1 MQKEHKSTPSH
12 RSPRERIADA
22 FGLSRDVILDTVTVK
37 VLGCREMTIQ
47 NYKGILEY
55 SDTCI
60 RIKAKPKAVKICGRD
75 LELKTITDEVL
86 YITGAISSFAF
97 IDR

>member
-1 MQKEHKSTPSH
+1 MRKEHTPASER

-22 FGLSRDVILDTVTVK
+22 FDLSRDVILDTVTVK
-37 VLGCREMTIQ
+37 VVGCREMTIQ

-60 RIKAKPKAVKICGRD
+60 RIKAKPQAVKICGRG

-86 YITGAISSFAF
+86 YITGAIHSFAF
-97 IDR
+97 VDR